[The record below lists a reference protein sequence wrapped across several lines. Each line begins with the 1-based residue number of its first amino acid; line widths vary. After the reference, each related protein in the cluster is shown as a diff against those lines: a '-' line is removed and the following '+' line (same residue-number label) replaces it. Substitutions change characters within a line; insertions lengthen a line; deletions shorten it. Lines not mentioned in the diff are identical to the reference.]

1 MSADDP
7 LKEEL
12 RATILNGTIPNALLF
27 TGSCEENKLITA
39 ITFVKTINCLN
50 SSPSCL
56 PCNSCRS
63 CMKIDAKAHPDIIT
77 ISPDAEKAIIKIG
90 QIREL
95 CGATAS
101 KPHEAM
107 MRMVMIQDAHT
118 MNQEASNALLKILEE
133 PPERTFFILLARGL
147 NDLLPTIISRCRH
160 IRFRPL
166 RVSEIEQRLTHD
178 CGVSP
183 TIANIAA
190 KSSNSDFKK
199 AMILANVYEKEPK
212 NGNQNQRKTEI
223 TIEKIDWI
231 KRRKSL
237 LNQLIM
243 VIKPDE
249 DSNSSSSAPSKFLLA
264 LIIAEQLSKETKIIQ
279 ELSITLI
286 KLWLRD
292 MAIVKFSKREEDVN
306 LSQIVNVDFIGKISD
321 LCMRLSDD
329 YPILALES
337 IHLVETKLQ
346 TNASVRLILEQF
358 FLNLVIKRG

>member
-12 RATILNGTIPNALLF
+12 RATILNGKIPNALLF
-27 TGSCEENKLITA
+27 TGSCEEDKLSA
-39 ITFVKTINCLN
+39 VITFVKTINCLN

-118 MNQEASNALLKILEE
+118 MNQEASNALLKILEA
-133 PPERTFFILLARGL
+133 PPDRTFFILLARGL

-166 RVSEIEQRLTHD
+166 RVSEIEQRLTQD
-178 CGVSP
+178 WGVNPS
-183 TIANIAA
+183 IAKIAA
-190 KSSNSDFKK
+190 KSSNGDVKK
-199 AMILANVYEKEPK
+199 AMMLANVYEKEPK
-212 NGNQNQRKTEI
+212 NGNQNQIKIEKK
-223 TIEKIDWI
+223 IEKIDWI

-249 DSNSSSSAPSKFLLA
+249 HSNSSGAASKFLLA
-264 LIIAEQLSKETKIIQ
+264 LIIAEQLSKEAKIIQ

-292 MAIVKFSKREEDVN
+292 MAIVKFSKREEELN
-306 LSQIVNVDFIGKISD
+306 LSQIVNVDFIGQISD